1 LEVFLLCVSLRTK
14 IAKVEVSLSKCAFN
28 LKLLLMEKIM
38 NRVSIVLI
46 EDHHLTR
53 VGIKAALEDCEEIKF
68 IAEASNGLQGIT
80 ILEKTLPDVAIIDL
94 GLPGLVDGIE
104 LTKRFKEYVQTC
116 QLDSSISQPKV
127 LILTSQAQEESILAA
142 FAAGADS
149 YCMKDLKFEK
159 LLEAIL
165 ETHRG
170 ANWIDPSIARIVL
183 ARLNNPF
190 KAVVGSSVIPTVS
203 IHGLKPEDNELLQYL
218 CKHRS
223 LWYAQEKRPLS
234 PFLCTYVGRQDT
246 GRGRHELIYSQSFKD
261 DSYQC
266 LLDVVS

>member
-1 LEVFLLCVSLRTK
+1 
-14 IAKVEVSLSKCAFN
+14 
-28 LKLLLMEKIM
+28 MEKLM

-80 ILEKTLPDVAIIDL
+80 LLEKTLPDVAIIDL

-104 LTKRFKEYVQTC
+104 LTKRFKEYVQTR

-127 LILTSQAQEESILAA
+127 LILTSQDQEESILAA

-190 KAVVGSSVIPTVS
+190 KEVVASSAIPTVS
-203 IHGLKPEDNELLQYL
+203 IHGLKPEDNELLQ
-218 CKHRS
+218 S
-223 LWYAQEKRPLS
+223 NPL
-234 PFLCTYVGRQDT
+234 TR
-246 GRGRHELIYSQSFKD
+246 RENEIIELIVEGYGNEEIAEQLFISMGTVKTHVRNILNKLACD
-261 DSYQC
+261 DRTQAAVRA
-266 LLDVVS
+266 LRAGLVS